1 MRTWA
6 EFKRRL
12 HYLTRR
18 KSFDSELADE
28 IEFHIG
34 ARTEELLQ
42 AGLSEA
48 DANAQARREFGPQT
62 PAS

>member
-42 AGLSEA
+42 TAMPLRSSIG
-48 DANAQARREFGPQT
+48 F
-62 PAS
+62 